1 MVPGRAWTES
11 VRASFKPGVSHIMKR
26 ALWMPLIVVLA
37 AAMPIAACTST
48 RTTEST
54 GEYVDDATV
63 TAKVKTALAG
73 DSFLS
78 SFTIGVETF
87 KDVVQLSGFVN
98 TEQIKAHAGDVA
110 AGVSGVRS
118 VKNNLVVK

>member
-1 MVPGRAWTES
+1 MSVAGVIENAPFNQERA
-11 VRASFKPGVSHIMKR
+11 IMKK
-26 ALWMPLIVVLA
+26 ALWLPVA
-37 AAMPIAACTST
+37 AALVAAMSMSACTST

-63 TAKVKTALAG
+63 TSKVKAALLG
-73 DSFLS
+73 DVGLKSFEIS
-78 SFTIGVETF
+78 VETY

-98 TEQIKAHAGDVA
+98 SEQMKAHAGDVT

-118 VKNNLVVK
+118 VRNTLIVK

>member
-1 MVPGRAWTES
+1 
-11 VRASFKPGVSHIMKR
+11 MKK
-26 ALWMPLIVVLA
+26 ALWLPVAALA
-37 AAMPIAACTST
+37 AAMSMSACTST

-63 TAKVKTALAG
+63 TSKVKAALLG
-73 DSFLS
+73 DVGLKSFEIS
-78 SFTIGVETF
+78 VETY

-98 TEQIKAHAGDVA
+98 SEQMKAHAGDVT

-118 VKNNLVVK
+118 VRNTLIVK